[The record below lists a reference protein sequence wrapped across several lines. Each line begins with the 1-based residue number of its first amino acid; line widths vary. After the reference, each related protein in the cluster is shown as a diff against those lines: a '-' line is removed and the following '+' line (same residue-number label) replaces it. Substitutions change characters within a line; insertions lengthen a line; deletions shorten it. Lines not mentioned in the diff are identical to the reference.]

1 MQTPEFKWSNF
12 LVRFDL
18 WIWTLV
24 SIWLM
29 NYVIIGFMAPNRAMI
44 FGDNSL
50 WGPFQYLTIF
60 GLGESSHIGLML
72 LALIYF
78 TLVMSLKGIFGRSYA
93 DAVYMMGPL
102 LLTVGASYAWLYA
115 ELPNSTLLA
124 EGGVPSLIAM
134 VIILVLSNG
143 LATYLAYILAPNREN
158 LAVTIRLEEK
168 KFSSPDPPIASR
180 PSSSRHVGV

>member
-29 NYVIIGFMAPNRAMI
+29 NYVIIDFMAPNRAMI

-60 GLGESSHIGLML
+60 GLGESSHAGLLL

-93 DAVYMMGPL
+93 DALYMIGPML
-102 LLTVGASYAWLYA
+102 ITVGASYAWLYA
-115 ELPNSTLLA
+115 ELPRSALMA
-124 EGGVPSLIAM
+124 DGVYSLIVM
-134 VIILVLSNG
+134 VIILLLSNG
-143 LATYLAYILAPNREN
+143 LATYVAYLLAPNREN
-158 LAVTIRLEEK
+158 LAVNFYAQEK
-168 KFSSPDPPIASR
+168 KISSPDPPTQSY